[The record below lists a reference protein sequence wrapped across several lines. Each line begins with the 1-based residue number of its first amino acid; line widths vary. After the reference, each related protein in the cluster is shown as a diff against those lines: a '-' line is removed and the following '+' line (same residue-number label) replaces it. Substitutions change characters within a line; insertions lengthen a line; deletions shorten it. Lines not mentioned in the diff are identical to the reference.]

1 MPVQKRILAPKTSF
15 STPYYVVRGEKKGA
29 NMMIVA
35 GIHGNERA
43 SVTAAKRLVRM
54 AGSGSIRI
62 RRGTLI
68 IVPIVNQAAYRKNIR
83 GVPDLN
89 RTFPRPPGQPARH
102 ALSQALF
109 RLAKQH
115 GLSWYLD
122 LHEANGL
129 SELNPKRLGQTLIAN
144 SGNGS
149 LPAAKRQI
157 GRINRTIAEK
167 SRHFNLRIRELPGSS
182 RTAAARM
189 LRARAVTVE
198 TCWSLNKA
206 ERVNYQTGMVKGF
219 LREAGLM

>member
-15 STPYYVVRGEKKGA
+15 STPYYVVHGEKKGA
-29 NMMIVA
+29 TMMIVA

-43 SVTAAKRLVRM
+43 SVTAAKRLVRL
-54 AGSGSIRI
+54 AGSGSIRV

-68 IVPIVNQAAYRKNIR
+68 IVPIVNQTAYRKNIR

-89 RTFPRPPGQPARH
+89 RTFPRSPGQPAQH
-102 ALSQALF
+102 ALSRALF
-109 RLAKQH
+109 RLAKEH
-115 GLSWYLD
+115 RLSWYLD

-129 SELNPKRLGQTLIAN
+129 SALSPRRLGQTLIAN

-149 LPAAKRQI
+149 LPSARRLI
-157 GRINRTIAEK
+157 GSINRTISKK

-182 RTAAARM
+182 RTAAARL

-206 ERVNYQTGMVKGF
+206 DRVSYQTQMAKGF